1 MLWVSW
7 GSARQELTHVLA
19 TGAAMPLG
27 RDYLRRLAD
36 CVHDLAVTSCCYW
49 RPWQKG
55 LLTYDLQGLTRTF
68 VEARITARQAA
79 AKATMELAQRGVV
92 KALCFV

>member
-1 MLWVSW
+1 MLLASL

-36 CVHDLAVTSCCYW
+36 CVHELAGH
-49 RPWQKG
+49 K
-55 LLTYDLQGLTRTF
+55 LQASARTF
-68 VEARITARQAA
+68 VEAGIAARTA
-79 AKATMELAQRGVV
+79 AKATPLLAQRGVV
-92 KALCFV
+92 KAGPLSSALCDQQAAQK

>member
-36 CVHDLAVTSCCYW
+36 CVHDLA
-49 RPWQKG
+49 G
-55 LLTYDLQGLTRTF
+55 HELQTF